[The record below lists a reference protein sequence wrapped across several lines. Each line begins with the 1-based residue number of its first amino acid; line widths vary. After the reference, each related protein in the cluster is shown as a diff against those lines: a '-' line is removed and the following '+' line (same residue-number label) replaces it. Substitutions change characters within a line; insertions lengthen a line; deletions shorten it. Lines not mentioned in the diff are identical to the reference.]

1 MNQTKTGGVWGIL
14 KKLLAAAAFIAVVVV
29 LMLYLAGAFHD
40 KVAAGAAELPGRA
53 VGNDVHLA
61 PAVVITRP
69 AVEEAV
75 GTIRPVYQ
83 STVSAKIMEK
93 VIEINVIAGQK
104 VQKGQVL
111 VRLDDRTL
119 KNNVQQAQS
128 AMDSAQARRD
138 QAKTRYEDIKAAFD
152 KKVATHTELSDAENA
167 YKGAEAELAHAL
179 DTVASAKIN
188 LTYATIESPMNGT
201 IIDKK
206 VDVGDT
212 VSPGQTLLVL
222 FDPGRMQLIA
232 SVRES
237 LALGLKIGQPIGV
250 RIEAIGQ
257 SCTGTVSEIVP
268 EASSVSRTFS
278 VKVTGPCKPGVY
290 AGMFGRLQ
298 VPLDQ
303 ERLLVIPAAAVQ
315 TVGQLTMVEVAK
327 DNRLLRRAVQL
338 GQKVGDDQVQVLSG
352 LSEGESLALPK

>member
-1 MNQTKTGGVWGIL
+1 MNQTKTGKWRGIL
-14 KKLLAAAAFIAVVVV
+14 TKLLAAAILVAMVVV
-29 LMLYLAGAFHD
+29 LMLYLTGAFHP
-40 KVAAGAAELPGRA
+40 KVAAAAAEPPGRA
-53 VGNDVHLA
+53 IANDVRLT
-61 PAVVITRP
+61 PATILTRP
-69 AVEEAV
+69 AIEQAV

-93 VIEINVIAGQK
+93 VTEISVIAGQK

-111 VRLDDRTL
+111 VRLDDRNL

-128 AMDSAQARRD
+128 AMNST
-138 QAKTRYEDIKAAFD
+138 QAKRDEAKSRYNDIKGAFD
-152 KKVATHTELSDAENA
+152 KKVATHTELSEAENA
-167 YKGAEAELAHAL
+167 YKSAEAELTRAA
-179 DTVASAKIN
+179 DAVASAKIN
-188 LTYATIESPMNGT
+188 LTYATIESPMTGT
-201 IIDKK
+201 VIDKK

-222 FDPGRMQLIA
+222 FDPGRMQLVA

-237 LALGLKIGQPIGV
+237 LALGLKVGQPIGV

-257 SCTGTVSEIVP
+257 TCTGTVSEIVP
-268 EASSVSRTFS
+268 EASSASRTFS

-298 VPLDQ
+298 IPLDQ
-303 ERLLVIPAAAVQ
+303 ERLLVIPVSAVQ

-338 GQKVGDDQVQVLSG
+338 GQKVGENQVQVLSG
-352 LSEGESLALPK
+352 LSEGELVAVPK

>member
-1 MNQTKTGGVWGIL
+1 MNQTKTGKLRSIL
-14 KKLLAAAAFIAVVVV
+14 TKLLATAFLAVVVVV
-29 LMLYLAGAFHD
+29 LMLYLTGAFHH
-40 KVAAGAAELPGRA
+40 KVSAAAVELPGR
-53 VGNDVHLA
+53 VIGNDVRLA
-61 PAVVITRP
+61 PATILTRP
-69 AVEEAV
+69 AIEQAV

-83 STVSAKIMEK
+83 STVAAKIMEK
-93 VIEINVIAGQK
+93 VMEINVIAGQK
-104 VQKGQVL
+104 VQKGQAL

-128 AMDSAQARRD
+128 MMDSAQAKRN
-138 QAKTRYEDIKAAFD
+138 QAKSRYDDIKAAFN

-167 YKGAEAELAHAL
+167 YKSAEAELAHAA
-179 DTVASAKIN
+179 DAVASAKIN
-188 LTYATIESPMNGT
+188 LTYATIESPMTGT
-201 IIDKK
+201 VIDKK

-222 FDPGRMQLIA
+222 FDPGRMQLVA

-237 LALGLKIGQPIGV
+237 LAMGLKVGQPIGV
-250 RIEAIGQ
+250 RIETLDQ
-257 SCTGTVSEIVP
+257 TCTGTVSEIVP
-268 EASSVSRTFS
+268 EASSASRTFS

-298 VPLDQ
+298 IPMGE

-338 GQKVGDDQVQVLSG
+338 GQKVGEDQVQVLSG
-352 LSEGESLALPK
+352 LSEGELVAVPK